1 MGPGWPKGKVE
12 KVPFALLAST
22 KRGIVQLDRLSRLP
36 IFKTGRL
43 DTNGLRYVAVRLA
56 TAILTLFFIMT
67 ILFILIRFVPGDP
80 VSARFQA
87 GSSLTAEQWAEL
99 RARAGLDK
107 PIATQYAIYVG
118 EMVRGDLGESTR
130 FGDPVLALIL
140 DRLPA
145 TVILMSVGMLIGT
158 TVGVFLGIASAR
170 KPNSARDN
178 VIRLFALIGYSTP
191 EFWLALLAMLTLS
204 FHLGIFPISGMVDP
218 RIETFGW
225 AYVRS
230 VAWHSILPVGTL
242 SFFYIA
248 LFARFT
254 RTSLLEQATEN
265 YVLTARAK
273 GLDESRTFNRHI
285 LRNGLLPLVTMGG
298 ISMTYLFGGA
308 VAIEKVF
315 AWPGIG
321 LLMFDALDNRDY
333 PLLQGILFFSAVTV
347 IVVNFSLDMVYRWVD
362 PRVRVES

>member
-1 MGPGWPKGKVE
+1 M
-12 KVPFALLAST
+12 
-22 KRGIVQLDRLSRLP
+22 QLDKLSRLP

-56 TAILTLFFIMT
+56 LAVLTLFFIMT
-67 ILFILIRFVPGDP
+67 VLFILIRLVPGDP
-80 VSARFQA
+80 VSARFQMGA
-87 GSSLTAEQWAEL
+87 SFTAEQWAEL
-99 RARAGLDK
+99 RARMGLDK
-107 PIATQYAIYVG
+107 PVATQYFIYVG
-118 EMVRGDLGESTR
+118 QLLRGDLGDSTR
-130 FGDPVLALIL
+130 FSEPVVGLIL

-145 TVILMSVGMLIGT
+145 TVILMTVGMLIGT
-158 TVGVFLGIASAR
+158 TVGVFLGIVSAR
-170 KPNSARDN
+170 KPNSLRDN

-204 FHLGIFPISGMVDP
+204 SYMEIFPIVGMVDP
-218 RIETFGW
+218 TIDTFGL

-230 VAWHSILPVGTL
+230 VAWHAVLPVGTL

-248 LFARFT
+248 LFTRFT

-273 GLDESRTFNRHI
+273 GLDEGKTFTRHI
-285 LRNGLLPLVTMGG
+285 LRNGLLPLITMSG
-298 ISMTYLFGGA
+298 ISLTYLFGGA

-321 LLMFDALDNRDY
+321 LLMVDALQNRDY

-347 IVVNFSLDMVYRWVD
+347 ILVNFSLDMVYRWAD
-362 PRVRVES
+362 PRVRVEG